1 MNIKITKEEY
11 LVLNQ
16 YIENSF
22 IIGSRLYEN
31 HSENSDIDVINI
43 IKPIF
48 ESDKYLPNFHQFQYD
63 DLENNKQEMFI
74 TRERFFKNL
83 FSGDSTINTDIIMFT
98 NFDNLNEFEKL
109 NYCRT
114 YNIIKAFLGFA
125 KRDLNNIN
133 KGKNKRFH
141 AARSIYC
148 AEELINNRL
157 PKIEEFKK
165 YIDLTIHELLSKCAE
180 LREVSNKLLNEK
192 DLTPFPKELFIKPL
206 NSLEQKL
213 IESNNILEF
222 KYF

>member
-1 MNIKITKEEY
+1 MNIKITTEEY

-16 YIENSF
+16 YVENSF
-22 IIGSRLYEN
+22 IIGSRLYGN
-31 HSENSDIDVINI
+31 NSENSDTDILNI

-63 DLENNKQEMFI
+63 DLLNNKQEMFL

-83 FSGDSTINTDIIMFT
+83 FSGDSTINADIIMFT
-98 NFDNLNEFEKL
+98 DFDDLKESEKL

-114 YNIIKAFLGFA
+114 YNIIKSFLGFA

-133 KGKNKRFH
+133 NGKNKRFH

-157 PKIEEFKK
+157 PKIEELKK

-180 LREVSNKLLNEK
+180 LRVETNSLFNKKE
-192 DLTPFPKELFIKPL
+192 LTPFPKELFIKPA

>member
-22 IIGSRLYEN
+22 IIGSRLYGN